1 MKSVVIFTLVQI
13 VVYFCRLVWCIWQ
26 IWHHSILV
34 SAKVPMGM
42 ELVWSL
48 NLFGID

>member
-13 VVYFCRLVWCIWQ
+13 VVYFCRLVWCIW
-26 IWHHSILV
+26 HHSILV

-48 NLFGID
+48 SLFGID